1 MACFSIRYFLD
12 HSSNATER
20 ACALAISTLINTVK
34 LCETEELIRPSSSI
48 DLNYLE
54 SLNLHDN
61 RVALWD
67 GTSAFAVGT
76 DDTLRNLRWRIDE
89 FVSEYGDG
97 LLTPKILKKVFL
109 RLQDNET
116 IYKRF
121 KELHH
126 RDRTG
131 WW

>member
-1 MACFSIRYFLD
+1 M
-12 HSSNATER
+12 
-20 ACALAISTLINTVK
+20 
-34 LCETEELIRPSSSI
+34 
-48 DLNYLE
+48 E

-89 FVSEYGDG
+89 FVSKYGDG
-97 LLTPKILKKVFL
+97 LLTPKILKKVFM

-116 IYKRF
+116 IYRRF
-121 KELHH
+121 KELHR